1 MSTIISIISMVTVVF
16 GDLPKK
22 RRGKTWQ
29 VHTGD
34 PAQPFM
40 DFPTKRLAA
49 EFAAEMGR
57 CCTNA
62 LRELNEIYRR
72 ACADGQGF
80 VPAMATGLILQWNKL
95 KADFDGCLAYLSMRK
110 SAEPPFVYARLEV
123 MAAIISQMGAL
134 IGSMVKARY
143 TGTETAMASCTRQAT
158 ELAAR
163 LRASRTTSLDAVA
176 ERRATA

>member
-1 MSTIISIISMVTVVF
+1 MSAYQSIIVMVTIVF
-16 GDLPKK
+16 GDLPH
-22 RRGKTWQ
+22 RLRGKQWE

-34 PAQPFM
+34 PVQPFM
-40 DFPTKRLAA
+40 SFATKRLAA

-57 CCTNA
+57 ACTNA

-123 MAAIISQMGAL
+123 MASIIAQMGAL
-134 IGSMVKARY
+134 IGTMVKVRY
-143 TGTETAMASCTRQAT
+143 TGTETAMASCARQAS

-163 LRASRTTSLDAVA
+163 LRASRTTRLDAVA
-176 ERRATA
+176 ERRTA